1 MDVDGRESDRTS
13 ERESGEG
20 RRRRGDKPVDFV
32 AALLSSRGRRS
43 RNRDV
48 AEGMSVGR
56 SASVNLGPL
65 GCFCFWGGD
74 RGMAG
79 EECNVK
85 TDRRGHV
92 LAFRITLLQ
101 DWCIGKTS
109 DQFASTFG
117 T

>member
-1 MDVDGRESDRTS
+1 MDVDRRDRTS

-65 GCFCFWGGD
+65 GCFCEGEKGRKGG
-74 RGMAG
+74 
-79 EECNVK
+79 
-85 TDRRGHV
+85 
-92 LAFRITLLQ
+92 
-101 DWCIGKTS
+101 IGGWQGRS
-109 DQFASTFG
+109 AM
-117 T
+117 